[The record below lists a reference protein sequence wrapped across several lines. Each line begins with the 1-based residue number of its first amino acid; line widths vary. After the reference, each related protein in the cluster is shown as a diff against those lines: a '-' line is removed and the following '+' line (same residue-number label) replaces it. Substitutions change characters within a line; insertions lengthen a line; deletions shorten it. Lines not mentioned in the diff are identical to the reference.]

1 MVISFKER
9 GWGDGRW
16 VVGYGEVDD
25 DAALLLSPNGSD
37 LKVGAS
43 LHLAVGSAL
52 AAGDIRHS
60 QRGATALGHHSL
72 PKSAHLGTGSN
83 VILRLDLS
91 LSLSLC
97 LSVSASFVLFVF
109 WSLSALPV

>member
-1 MVISFKER
+1 M
-9 GWGDGRW
+9 
-16 VVGYGEVDD
+16 GYGEVDE
-25 DAALLLSPNGSD
+25 DAALSLSPNGSD
-37 LKVGAS
+37 LNVGAS

-60 QRGATALGHHSL
+60 QRGATALRHHSL

-83 VILRLDLS
+83 VILGLDLS
-91 LSLSLC
+91 LSLR

-109 WSLSALPV
+109 WSLSALSV